1 MILFGRLGGRIERF
15 LEVEKET
22 QHSPFRHFSATCLWE
37 VCDAHFPHLSILSE
51 RQSKVIDLTGTCRMG
66 NSIQA

>member
-1 MILFGRLGGRIERF
+1 MILFGSLGGRIERF
-15 LEVEKET
+15 LELEKET
-22 QHSPFRHFSATCLWE
+22 QHSPLWHFSAAPLWE
-37 VCDAHFPHLSILSE
+37 VYDVQFPHLSILSE